1 MDEFLR
7 LKPLYQDRV
16 WGGRALETALGRTL
30 PPERPIGESWEIVDR
45 PEAQSVVVGG
55 TYDGLTLREVLQRHS
70 AAVMGPRWPAD
81 KPFPILVKWLDCR
94 ERLSLQVH
102 PPAAVAASLGGEPKT
117 ENWFIAA
124 AEPGAHLIVGLR
136 PGVTQEK
143 FERAI
148 AEGKLEECVNRFPVA
163 AGDSVLVRS
172 GQVHAIDG
180 GNLILEIQ
188 QNSDTTYRVHDWGR
202 VGLDG
207 KPRQL
212 HVAESLRSIL
222 WDEPPPVEVKA
233 KGKFGVLAYAREFQ
247 ICRVFVA
254 AGKTM
259 DFVAGEGPCI
269 LSVVAGRLTSA
280 CGELKRGDNVLI
292 PYSGNFVPTV
302 AEDALVLLTF
312 GFDGEDPHRG
322 LSHIK
327 EAENCRPED
336 LAATWIE
343 QQLQENGENWAIQR
357 VMQLCG
363 LCSDPELVWPIIL
376 RLVELSSDDRLLGD
390 VAAGPLEDLLCGHGA
405 LFIERVEAQ
414 AKRDRKFRRCLSGV
428 WGWSSMSESMQA
440 RIRKAAGEEK
450 L

>member
-16 WGGRALETALGRTL
+16 WGGRALGTALGRTL
-30 PPERPIGESWEIVDR
+30 PPDRPIGESWEIVDR

-55 TYDGLTLREVLQRHS
+55 TYDGLTLREVIKRHS

-81 KPFPILVKWLDCR
+81 KPFPLLVKWLDCR

-136 PGVTQEK
+136 PGVTRAQ

-148 AEGKLEECVNRFPVA
+148 ADGKLEECVNRFPVA

-212 HVAESLRSIL
+212 HVAESLRSIE
-222 WDEPPPVEVKA
+222 WEGAPAQVIK
-233 KGKFGVLAYAREFQ
+233 
-247 ICRVFVA
+247 
-254 AGKTM
+254 AGKTPAVLANASE
-259 DFVAGEGPCI
+259 FRIRRVPLKAGEKLSFAADEQPRI
-269 LSVVAGRLTSA
+269 LSIVAGRLSSA
-280 CGELKRGDNVLI
+280 VGELARGENVVL
-292 PYSGNFVPTV
+292 PYAGGFVFTAV
-302 AEDALVLLTF
+302 DDALVLVTEDFFDIDPDSNSFRKPGASGATPAGWNYRRLGLALIAAILFQSLFTPFSSPGDAEWRLAYCFYGLVLLRMIWAMFWREIGKGWRFYEVLCLTS
-312 GFDGEDPHRG
+312 PAW
-322 LSHIK
+322 IK
-327 EAENCRPED
+327 GIAF
-336 LAATWIE
+336 LMLGAA
-343 QQLQENGENWAIQR
+343 
-357 VMQLCG
+357 
-363 LCSDPELVWPIIL
+363 
-376 RLVELSSDDRLLGD
+376 
-390 VAAGPLEDLLCGHGA
+390 
-405 LFIERVEAQ
+405 
-414 AKRDRKFRRCLSGV
+414 
-428 WGWSSMSESMQA
+428 
-440 RIRKAAGEEK
+440 
-450 L
+450 